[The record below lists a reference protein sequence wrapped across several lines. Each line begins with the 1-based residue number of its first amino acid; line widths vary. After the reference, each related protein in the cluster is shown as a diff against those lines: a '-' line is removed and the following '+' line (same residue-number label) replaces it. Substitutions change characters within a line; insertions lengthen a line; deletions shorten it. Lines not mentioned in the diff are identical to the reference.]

1 MTLNM
6 QRASANNTPTTKPRY
21 IMTTYPN
28 MFVAPVAMLS
38 TSHITKED
46 GARLLHGP
54 VPAAVIYRSSE
65 GALIHIFEFA
75 DPDVEFSA
83 FSEAFRSI
91 IKTLLKDGYNYV
103 RFDELFPTTPEL
115 PTFDW

>member
-1 MTLNM
+1 MKNFTN
-6 QRASANNTPTTKPRY
+6 
-21 IMTTYPN
+21 I
-28 MFVAPVAMLS
+28 FVAPVAMLS

-65 GALIHIFEFA
+65 GALISIYEFA
-75 DPDVEFSA
+75 DHDEEFA
-83 FSEAFRSI
+83 NFSEAFRDI
-91 IKTLLKDGYNYV
+91 IKKLNEDGYSYV
-103 RFDELFPTTPEL
+103 RFDEVFPTISEL

>member
-1 MTLNM
+1 MKNFT
-6 QRASANNTPTTKPRY
+6 
-21 IMTTYPN
+21 N
-28 MFVAPVAMLS
+28 MFVAPVAMIS

-65 GALIHIFEFA
+65 GALIHIFKFI
-75 DPDVEFSA
+75 DPDKEFDD
-83 FSEAFRSI
+83 FSEAFRDI
-91 IKTLLKDGYNYV
+91 IKKLNEDGYSYV
-103 RFDELFPTTPEL
+103 RFDEIFPTVPEL